1 MAAII
6 GWLALSFA
14 VSFLLGSIPW
24 GVIVSKL
31 AYHKDIRDEGSG
43 NIGTTN
49 AFRAMGKVGGALVFV
64 LDFGKGLLS
73 GWLAFWFWAPL
84 GRLAESTIAWPAQ
97 RCLQRLKGFRWMR
110 APWPWPSPSPA
121 ARSAT
126 SSAPGS
132 SSKAV
137 RVSRWPPPASCSSSA
152 PWASSSRSPS
162 SPSALPSPVACPWA
176 PSPRQSSAG
185 ARPVLLLGPVG
196 PLAHHRR
203 HGLRRHLGPPR
214 QHRPPARGHGEQD
227 REQEDSLSIN
237 YG

>member
-84 GRLAESTIAWPAQ
+84 AGWAEIDYSLAGANVACNGEGLPVDAGALA
-97 RCLQRLKGFRWMR
+97 R
-110 APWPWPSPSPA
+110 PSPSPA

-176 PSPRQSSAG
+176 PSPRQSSARCSPCTSTG
-185 ARPVLLLGPVG
+185 ASGSPGSSS
-196 PLAHHRR
+196 
-203 HGLRRHLGPPR
+203 PPR
-214 QHRPPARGHGEQD
+214 PASSPGHRANIARLRAGTENKIG
-227 REQEDSLSIN
+227 SKKTA
-237 YG
+237 